1 MFISSAYAQAAAGAA
16 EQSPFGMLGSIL
28 PFALIFV
35 VFYFLLFRPQQ
46 KKMKD
51 HRAMVAAVK
60 RGDRVVTSGGI
71 IGVVTKV
78 VDDSELQIEIADGVR
93 VRALR
98 SSISEVLTR
107 SEPAKL
113 QDNKASDSKD
123 GAGEKKGGGR

>member
-16 EQSPFGMLGSIL
+16 EQSPFGMLGAIL

-51 HRAMVAAVK
+51 HRAMISAVK

-78 VDDSELQIEIADGVR
+78 VDDNELQIEIAEGVR

-107 SEPAKL
+107 SE
-113 QDNKASDSKD
+113 
-123 GAGEKKGGGR
+123 